1 MRSLLRSVEENCGR
15 RRRDLQFTKVA
26 VAEEPRPCPGC
37 GAAMTVQKSVRRFG
51 RTLEHG
57 SFEARETIHA
67 CPAGCRQPSGAKVT
81 MRAASLSTAL
91 LPRQTV
97 GYDVMVFVGLQRFV
111 HERQREEVREALRAE
126 HGIEISTGKVSTLQR
141 RFVVYLQC
149 LHAARRDAIRQEFER
164 DGGWPLHI
172 DATGEDGRGT
182 LLIAYAGWRRWV
194 LGSWKIPTEHSEAIL
209 PCLHRV
215 AEAFGPP
222 VAVVR
227 DLGKAMT
234 PAVRSFVNELGG
246 DIPVLACHQHFLADV
261 GGDLLDKLHARLRD
275 LFRRFRVRPKLRTLA
290 RDLGRKLGEGIDQGR
305 DGVEAWT
312 DQSEARHTVPEGNSG
327 LAVVR
332 ALAQWVLD
340 YAAEGNDVGLPFD
353 RPYLDFHDRCTEARR
368 AVDAY
373 LRCPPNDCE
382 VHRVLRRLRDI
393 LDPVGA
399 EVPFSQ
405 VAHKLRWRAG
415 LFDELRDA
423 LRLAPKTTGR
433 NEDARASAEHVPPE
447 QAQAELRDIRKAV
460 EALTADLEARRP
472 KRGPAKDQREAI
484 DIIIKHVAKHGP
496 TLWGHVIAL
505 PDRTG
510 GGVRVVDRTNNR
522 LESLNGTIKHGE
534 RRRSGRKKLTQD
546 LEHLPPGAPLAF
558 NLCDPDYVDILCGTL
573 DRLPAAFATLDA
585 EAHKRKLKGLPTKS
599 TPALFASP
607 TSVETA
613 SLPKRDR
620 ELVRSEGLHHRIRA
634 AARSRAPRT
643 TARRTRPRPTKD

>member
-496 TLWGHVIAL
+496 TLWGHV
-505 PDRTG
+505 RTRRG
-510 GGVRVVDRTNNR
+510 PYQQPAGVAQRHHQARRAPPLRPQEANAGPGTPPAWSPSGLQPVRPR
-522 LESLNGTIKHGE
+522 LRGHTVRHPGSPPSCLRNP
-534 RRRSGRKKLTQD
+534 RRRSTQAQAQRPPDQVHPGPLRLT
-546 LEHLPPGAPLAF
+546 HLRR
-558 NLCDPDYVDILCGTL
+558 DS
-573 DRLPAAFATLDA
+573 
-585 EAHKRKLKGLPTKS
+585 LPTEARPRACPVRRPASPHQGRSQEPS
-599 TPALFASP
+599 TPNHCPPHP
-607 TSVETA
+607 TPSNQRLT
-613 SLPKRDR
+613 P
-620 ELVRSEGLHHRIRA
+620 
-634 AARSRAPRT
+634 
-643 TARRTRPRPTKD
+643 